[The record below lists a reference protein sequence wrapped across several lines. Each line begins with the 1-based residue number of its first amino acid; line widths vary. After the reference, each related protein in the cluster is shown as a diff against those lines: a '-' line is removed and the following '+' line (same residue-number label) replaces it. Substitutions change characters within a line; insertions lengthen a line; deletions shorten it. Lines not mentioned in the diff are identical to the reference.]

1 MEPRLKSKI
10 IKEINPSLKE
20 LFGYR
25 NFVSDKIY
33 KNFIGLVFIIL
44 SFNVDSNLLFVIG
57 LSTIHLIIK
66 LNPLNIIFQNF
77 LKKKATNFF

>member
-25 NFVSDKIY
+25 NLYMGPKIE
-33 KNFIGLVFIIL
+33 KIVLNMGFLHARVAFRLVFLKSLIAELDQKTIITKC
-44 SFNVDSNLLFVIG
+44 NLIV
-57 LSTIHLIIK
+57 T
-66 LNPLNIIFQNF
+66 
-77 LKKKATNFF
+77 